1 MRIICSLHF
10 DSKSMCFE
18 VIIGRFWVGFFLL
31 LLGFFVEAFE
41 KCHTDLWGQRHR
53 AAHFCS
59 VGGTFCTPPGSDM
72 GELTLWDMHLGCS
85 SL

>member
-18 VIIGRFWVGFFLL
+18 VIIGRVLFCF
-31 LLGFFVEAFE
+31 GFFVAAFE
-41 KCHTDLWGQRHR
+41 KCHTDPQGKCHQ
-53 AAHFCS
+53 AARFSS
-59 VGGTFCTPPGSDM
+59 VGGTFCAPGSDM
-72 GELTLWDMHLGCS
+72 GELTLWDMLFGRS